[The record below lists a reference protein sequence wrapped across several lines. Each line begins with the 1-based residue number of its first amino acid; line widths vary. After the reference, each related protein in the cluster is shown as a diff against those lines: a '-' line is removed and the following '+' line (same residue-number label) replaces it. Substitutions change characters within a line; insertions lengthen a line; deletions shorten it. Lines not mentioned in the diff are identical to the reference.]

1 MNKNIFDEA
10 LKEISYATIDL
21 EDLEIIVNYDVD
33 KIERALKLGK
43 LYEEFHEFYHM
54 RFSTTSGADDL
65 REVDKKIRKF
75 YKELE
80 ND

>member
-33 KIERALKLGK
+33 KIEKALKLGK
-43 LYEEFHEFYHM
+43 LYEEFYEFYHM

-65 REVDKKIRKF
+65 READKKIKEF
-75 YKELE
+75 YKGLE
-80 ND
+80 NE